1 MPRRLPVVLSSLK
14 VRFIVAMILL
24 ATVVIGLSGWWSVTT
39 HRGHMLQATQDKVR
53 AMAEAVDSGIREA
66 MRAGRSREVQDIL
79 VHMAQDPDIEQ
90 IAILDSRGRVLRASR
105 PELVGQVL
113 DRDHLSQLLV
123 QPDLT
128 VTQHY
133 EGGEPIQSV
142 VKRIQNRP
150 ECLACHSQEGQTIG
164 ILHLDMSARRT
175 QEQIVEMER
184 SAVWTV
190 LLTAVV
196 LATGGALLMIRLVER
211 PVAAL
216 MRKMAQVEGGNLA
229 TRADEGRGDEL
240 GRLAASFNAMVDRL
254 QAAREEIETYH
265 RHRLERAERL
275 ATLGELAAS
284 MAHEIKNPL
293 AGIRGACEIMSDLL
307 PSDDPRRELSTE
319 VHRQIDRLDRT
330 LRDLLLFSRPP
341 ATRLEPS
348 DLHGAIEHVLAVLL
362 RDAQTR
368 GVAVV
373 RRYSGTMPEV
383 PLDAQQ
389 MEQVL
394 FNVLLNAFQAIG
406 FAGTVT
412 ITTEADEREVRVRI
426 RDTGPGISKENADRI
441 FKPFFT
447 TRSKGT
453 GLGLAIVRN
462 IMNAH
467 GGRIVAGTA
476 PEGGA
481 EVVLALPRNA

>member
-1 MPRRLPVVLSSLK
+1 M
-14 VRFIVAMILL
+14 
-24 ATVVIGLSGWWSVTT
+24 
-39 HRGHMLQATQDKVR
+39 
-53 AMAEAVDSGIREA
+53 EA
-66 MRAGRSREVQDIL
+66 
-79 VHMAQDPDIEQ
+79 
-90 IAILDSRGRVLRASR
+90 
-105 PELVGQVL
+105 
-113 DRDHLSQLLV
+113 
-123 QPDLT
+123 
-128 VTQHY
+128 
-133 EGGEPIQSV
+133 
-142 VKRIQNRP
+142 K
-150 ECLACHSQEGQTIG
+150 
-164 ILHLDMSARRT
+164 
-175 QEQIVEMER
+175 
-184 SAVWTV
+184 
-190 LLTAVV
+190 
-196 LATGGALLMIRLVER
+196 LVE
-211 PVAAL
+211 
-216 MRKMAQVEGGNLA
+216 
-229 TRADEGRGDEL
+229 
-240 GRLAASFNAMVDRL
+240 
-254 QAAREEIETYH
+254 
-265 RHRLERAERL
+265 AERL
-275 ATLGELAAS
+275 AAVGELAAS
-284 MAHEIKNPL
+284 VAHEIKNPL

-373 RRYSGTMPEV
+373 RRYSVTMPEV

-389 MEQVL
+389 MEQVF
-394 FNVLLNAFQAIG
+394 FNVLLNAFQAMG

-462 IMNAH
+462 IISAH

-481 EVVLALPRNA
+481 EIVLALPRNA